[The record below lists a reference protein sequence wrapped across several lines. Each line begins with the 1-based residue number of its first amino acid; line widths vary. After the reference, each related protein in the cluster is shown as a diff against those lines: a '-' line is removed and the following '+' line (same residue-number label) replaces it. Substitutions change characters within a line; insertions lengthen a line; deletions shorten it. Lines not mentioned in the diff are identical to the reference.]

1 MSICPLTAIA
11 RIKEIEAAGPAIA
24 GSVRFDWIFL
34 EEAEHV
40 RNYHSSVS

>member
-11 RIKEIEAAGPAIA
+11 RIKEIEAAGPDLA
-24 GSVRFDWIFL
+24 GSDRFDWIFL

-40 RNYHSSVS
+40 RTYHSTVS